1 MMDYIATNY
10 DTLMQ
15 DETSH
20 VFPNILSDD
29 IQEVEDP
36 SAHWNEDDNG
46 TTVYESDWLFIGYRM
61 NKCGTRNKFVLH
73 HENFLEMIDD
83 FGADSII
90 MPELRI
96 VSGKDWLKQRQEELF
111 NEL

>member
-1 MMDYIATNY
+1 YIATNY
-10 DTLMQ
+10 DTILQ

-20 VFPNILSDD
+20 VFPNVNSTDV
-29 IQEVEDP
+29 QEGIDP

-46 TTVYESDWLFIGYRM
+46 TIIYESDWLFIGYRM
-61 NKCGTRNKFVLH
+61 NKRGIRNKFVLY
-73 HENFLEMIDD
+73 HENFLDMIDE
-83 FGADSII
+83 FGSDSVI

>member
-1 MMDYIATNY
+1 M
-10 DTLMQ
+10 
-15 DETSH
+15 
-20 VFPNILSDD
+20 FPNVNSTDV
-29 IQEVEDP
+29 QEGIDP

-46 TTVYESDWLFIGYRM
+46 TIIYESDWLFIGYRM
-61 NKCGTRNKFVLH
+61 NKRGTRNKFVLY
-73 HENFLEMIDD
+73 HENFLDMIDE
-83 FGADSII
+83 FGSDSVI

>member
-1 MMDYIATNY
+1 MDYIATNY
-10 DTLMQ
+10 DTILQ

-20 VFPNILSDD
+20 VFPNVNSTDV
-29 IQEVEDP
+29 QEGIDP

-46 TTVYESDWLFIGYRM
+46 TIIYESDWLFIGYRM
-61 NKCGTRNKFVLH
+61 NKRGIRNKFVLY
-73 HENFLEMIDD
+73 HENFLDMIDE
-83 FGADSII
+83 FGSDSVI